1 MTDSPSP
8 AEAERMDLPEEIER
22 AIAAFGLAA
31 FADGRNGDCQAL
43 EDQAR
48 QALTTAILSRLSAAE
63 AGREEAERKWAEANA
78 LLTKLLAQAEGDQ

>member
-1 MTDSPSP
+1 MPSLSP

-22 AIAAFGLAA
+22 AIEAHNRAMFLL
-31 FADGRNGDCQAL
+31 GRGVTDSPTLQTGA
-43 EDQAR
+43 
-48 QALTTAILSRLSAAE
+48 ALTTAILSRLSAAE